1 MRSSH
6 NAHYSLPTLF
16 KKHLPGHGLILTAVI
31 DPREDMRMKIDQNS
45 ASPNNK
51 CAILWFFRICL
62 YFALKNQI
70 IYGKALKI
78 AEESFLSG
86 LVSDL
91 RSLKGH
97 DIFSG
102 SHETCMD
109 F

>member
-1 MRSSH
+1 
-6 NAHYSLPTLF
+6 
-16 KKHLPGHGLILTAVI
+16 
-31 DPREDMRMKIDQNS
+31 MKIDQNS